1 MAHIIDVDQLN
12 NAQRIELAN
21 YLWDCVEGVENN
33 LSVSE
38 WHKEILDER
47 INNKTS
53 DTSKLKTWDEVREE
67 LKVKHKL

>member
-21 YLWDCVEGVENN
+21 YLWDSIEGVENN

-67 LKVKHKL
+67 LKVKYKL